1 MSTGRPAIIDDN
13 TQENMERTLDE
24 VLCGVADG
32 SLDPVAAK
40 SGLLSLIGSIDTGNQ
55 DEINTFTLNRAR
67 YTSIMSNKG

>member
-24 VLCGVADG
+24 VLRGVADG

-40 SGLLSLIGSIDTGNQ
+40 SGLLSLIGSVDTGNQ
-55 DEINTFTLNRAR
+55 DEIKTFTHSRAR
-67 YTSIMSNKG
+67 YTSIMSNKR